1 MGIREDRKAATRRN
15 IQAAALDLIEESGLE
30 AVTVARIAERAGIS
44 ERTFFRYYD
53 SKEAAALPGQNELIS
68 ALVTRELGRSMS
80 SAQILAE
87 LIDVCRGHFAH
98 EVENHEFLRISRLV
112 LNEPKMLQMVG
123 GLELELVNV
132 LSGSLVE
139 RGLLDQ
145 MRALLVAEIIACTWR
160 VAWQCFAQEEQ
171 VNPGADPAALFEKAV
186 IDLGEM
192 VSPAG

>member
-1 MGIREDRKAATRRN
+1 MGIREDRKAATRRD

-53 SKEAAALPGQNELIS
+53 SKEAAALPGQTELIN

-132 LSGSLVE
+132 LSGSLME

-160 VAWQCFAQEEQ
+160 VAWQCFAQEER

-186 IDLGEM
+186 FDLGEM
-192 VSPAG
+192 VSPVG